1 MSISNVISN
10 TVEALAHGCFS
21 RLLRN
26 SNNSGIEIGIEESP
40 ELTFKEEPNE
50 MEIVDELPKNFTKLD
65 EIDLK
70 LDKIKMSVLSH

>member
-26 SNNSGIEIGIEESP
+26 
-40 ELTFKEEPNE
+40 
-50 MEIVDELPKNFTKLD
+50 FT
-65 EIDLK
+65 LK
-70 LDKIKMSVLSH
+70 RMMPMSSAALKSIQVLM